1 MRHICTDFLFYFFF
15 LLLLFSFQSQ
25 LKISHEEG
33 KSFDARLRRMV
44 WKLSSSHTLFFWFF
58 FCPSFFSLLQVFHDL
73 NGISWAWSRLW
84 KEQTWYM
91 GTASITVRSSSLLFR
106 ARTKKK
112 KKKKKYSDPWIWEQQ
127 IRTESRKKS
136 RIVISW
142 REHNCQEVS
151 HSTDMLHPA
160 TCKLTVE
167 GHTVSFWILKKDV
180 IFFILFSWRAYSFIQ
195 LLCVNSW
202 WKYLGYHFESY
213 FYAVLSSSS

>member
-1 MRHICTDFLFYFFF
+1 MSGH
-15 LLLLFSFQSQ
+15 SF
-25 LKISHEEG
+25 HNG
-33 KSFDARLRRMV
+33 KNIVAAF
-44 WKLSSSHTLFFWFF
+44 SSSH
-58 FCPSFFSLLQVFHDL
+58 
-73 NGISWAWSRLW
+73 
-84 KEQTWYM
+84 K
-91 GTASITVRSSSLLFR
+91 
-106 ARTKKK
+106 KKK

-213 FYAVLSSSS
+213 FYAVLSSSSVFFKQSLVQAYCGWKS